1 MARPIFSAT
10 VDSAR
15 PAARR
20 RRARSLRATRAQTR
34 SIRARIGSRPVQA
47 SHRASHKWTRIR
59 AVATLPRSSL
69 GRDFV

>member
-20 RRARSLRATRAQTR
+20 RRARSLRATRAQDSEHPRQGRQPSGPGIASGLAQVDTHPGR
-34 SIRARIGSRPVQA
+34 RYPSALLARA
-47 SHRASHKWTRIR
+47 
-59 AVATLPRSSL
+59 
-69 GRDFV
+69 